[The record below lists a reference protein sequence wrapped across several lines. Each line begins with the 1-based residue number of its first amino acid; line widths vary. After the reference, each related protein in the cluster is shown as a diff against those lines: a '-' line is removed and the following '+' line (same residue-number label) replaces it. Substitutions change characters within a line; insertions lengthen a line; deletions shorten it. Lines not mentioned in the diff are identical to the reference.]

1 MPNTFEDVELT
12 DTTTSYRVDINYV
25 NLEESLDDSYAR
37 NQTEY
42 QKQEQASDESKNE
55 HDPPRPQ

>member
-37 NQTEY
+37 NRTEY
-42 QKQEQASDESKNE
+42 QEQEQASDESKNE
-55 HDPPRPQ
+55 HAPVRSQ